1 MRKTKNARPT
11 VAAAEQAA
19 KKETFGSGTSFIQNS
34 TTRSTGRQGRVAGLL
49 RPGAA
54 NAIPTERLVELAG
67 FRSARELQAAI
78 AREREA
84 GTLILSKSGDG
95 GGYFLASTREELEA
109 FHRTLSA
116 RALSTLAALK
126 STRKALDRLDGQTE
140 LPGVR

>member
-1 MRKTKNARPT
+1 MSRQQKARST

-19 KKETFGSGTSFIQNS
+19 KEKTSGGGTSFEDQFI
-34 TTRSTGRQGRVAGLL
+34 TARAGRQGRVSGLL
-49 RPGAA
+49 RAGADQ
-54 NAIPTERLVELAG
+54 AIPTRELVTLAG
-67 FRSARELQAAI
+67 FRSARELQQEI
-78 AREREA
+78 AREREDGA
-84 GTLILSKSGDG
+84 LILSKSD

-140 LPGVR
+140 LPGAR